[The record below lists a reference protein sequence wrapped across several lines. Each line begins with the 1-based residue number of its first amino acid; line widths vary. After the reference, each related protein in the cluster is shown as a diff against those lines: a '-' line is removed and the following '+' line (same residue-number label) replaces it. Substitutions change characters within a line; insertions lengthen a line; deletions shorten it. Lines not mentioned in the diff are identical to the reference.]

1 MTQKPFGAPMS
12 LRHFFAAMP
21 VLCLLSFATVSFAED
36 IEVNFNYTQDPQ
48 VDFSKAPKGPL
59 KIAGFT
65 DARGGDATLIGSY
78 NAEQP
83 VAIIVHD
90 ALSQAFI
97 AGGAGL
103 VEEGQSL
110 TLNGEVT
117 EFSVQDKAGE
127 FDVTVRTH
135 VTLHSGSRTAYDTV
149 IFGRASA
156 AELNAAI
163 HGALEKLITS
173 LIWDDY
179 FLNEV
184 I

>member
-1 MTQKPFGAPMS
+1 MS
-12 LRHFFAAMP
+12 FRRFFAAMP
-21 VLCLLSFATVSFAED
+21 MLCIMSFSTATFAED
-36 IEVNFNYTQDPQ
+36 IEVNFNYSQDPQ

-65 DARGGDATLIGSY
+65 DARGGDATLIGTY

-83 VAIIVHD
+83 VAQIVHD

-127 FDVTVRTH
+127 FDVTVRAH
-135 VTLHSGSRTAYDTV
+135 VTLRSGSRTAYDTV

-156 AELNAAI
+156 AAHNAAS
-163 HGALEKLITS
+163 HGALEKLVTS

-179 FLNEV
+179 CLNEV

>member
-1 MTQKPFGAPMS
+1 MS
-12 LRHFFAAMP
+12 LRRFFAAMP
-21 VLCLLSFATVSFAED
+21 MLCLLSFSTVSFAED
-36 IEVNFNYTQDPQ
+36 IEVNFHYDQDPQ
-48 VDFSKAPKGPL
+48 VDFSKAPKGTL
-59 KIAGFT
+59 KIVGFT
-65 DARGGDATLIGSY
+65 DVRGADANLIGSY
-78 NAEQP
+78 HAEKP
-83 VAIIVHD
+83 VAQIIHD

-103 VEEGQSL
+103 VEEGQAL

-117 EFSVQDKAGE
+117 EFSVQDKDGE
-127 FDVTVRTH
+127 YDVTVRVH
-135 VTLHSGSRTAYDTV
+135 ATLRSGSRTAYDAV

-156 AELNAAI
+156 AQLDAAI

>member
-1 MTQKPFGAPMS
+1 MS
-12 LRHFFAAMP
+12 LSRFFAAMP
-21 VLCLLSFATVSFAED
+21 MLCFLSFSSVSFAED
-36 IEVNFNYTQDPQ
+36 VEVNFNYTQDPQ
-48 VDFSKAPKGPL
+48 VDFSKAPKGAL
-59 KIAGFT
+59 KIADFT
-65 DARGGDATLIGSY
+65 DTRGGDATLIGSY

-83 VAIIVHD
+83 VTEIVHD

-127 FDVTVRTH
+127 FDVTVRVH
-135 VTLHSGSRTAYDTV
+135 ATLRSGSRTAYDTV

-163 HGALEKLITS
+163 NGALEKLITS

>member
-127 FDVTVRTH
+127 FDVTVRAH

>member
-1 MTQKPFGAPMS
+1 MS
-12 LRHFFAAMP
+12 FRRFFAAMP
-21 VLCLLSFATVSFAED
+21 MLCILSFSTVSFAED
-36 IEVNFNYTQDPQ
+36 IEVNFTYTQDPQ
-48 VDFSKAPKGPL
+48 VDFSKAPKGSL
-59 KIAGFT
+59 KIASFT
-65 DARGGDATLIGSY
+65 DTRDGDATLIGTY
-78 NAEQP
+78 NAEKP
-83 VAIIVHD
+83 VAEIVHD

-97 AGGAGL
+97 KGGAGL

-127 FDVTVRTH
+127 FDVTVRVH
-135 VTLHSGSRTAYDTV
+135 ATLRAGSRTAYDTV

-156 AELNAAI
+156 AELDAAI

>member
-1 MTQKPFGAPMS
+1 MS
-12 LRHFFAAMP
+12 IRRFFAVMP
-21 VLCLLSFATVSFAED
+21 ILCLLSFTTVSFAEGVKVD
-36 IEVNFNYTQDPQ
+36 FNYTQDPQ
-48 VDFSKAPKGPL
+48 VDFSKAPKGSL

-65 DARGGDATLIGSY
+65 DARGGDNTLIGTY
-78 NAEQP
+78 NAQQP
-83 VAIIVHD
+83 VAEIVHN
-90 ALSQAFI
+90 ALAQGFI

-127 FDVTVRTH
+127 FDVTVRVH
-135 VTLHSGSRTAYDTV
+135 VTLLSGSRTAYDTV

-156 AELNAAI
+156 AELDAAI
-163 HGALEKLITS
+163 NGALEKLITS

>member
-1 MTQKPFGAPMS
+1 MS
-12 LRHFFAAMP
+12 VRRLFAALP
-21 VLCLLSFATVSFAED
+21 ILCVLSFLSISYAD
-36 IEVNFNYTQDPQ
+36 NIEVNFQFTQDPQ

-59 KIAGFT
+59 KIAKFS
-65 DARGGDATLIGSY
+65 DVRGGDANLIGTYS
-78 NAEQP
+78 AEKP
-83 VAIIVHD
+83 VAEIVQD

-117 EFSVQDKAGE
+117 EFSVESTGSG
-127 FDVTVRTH
+127 FDVVVRTH
-135 VTLHSGSRTAYDTV
+135 VTLQAGSRTAYDTT

-156 AELNAAI
+156 AELNDAI

>member
-1 MTQKPFGAPMS
+1 MS
-12 LRHFFAAMP
+12 LRRFFAAMP
-21 VLCLLSFATVSFAED
+21 MLCLLSFSTFSFAED
-36 IEVNFNYTQDPQ
+36 IEVNFHYDQDPQ
-48 VDFSKAPKGPL
+48 VDFSKAPKGSL

-65 DARGGDATLIGSY
+65 DTRGGDATEIGSY
-78 NAEQP
+78 NAEQA
-83 VAIIVHD
+83 VTEIVHD
-90 ALSQAFI
+90 ALSQAFV
-97 AGGAGL
+97 AGGAAL

-117 EFSVQDKAGE
+117 EFSVQDKDGE
-127 FDVTVRTH
+127 YDVIVRVH
-135 VTLHSGSRTAYDTV
+135 ATLLAGSRTAYDTV

-156 AELNAAI
+156 TELNTAI
-163 HGALEKLITS
+163 HQALEKLITS

>member
-1 MTQKPFGAPMS
+1 MS
-12 LRHFFAAMP
+12 LRRFFTAIPM
-21 VLCLLSFATVSFAED
+21 LCILSLSSVSFAED
-36 IEVNFNYTQDPQ
+36 IAVNFHYTQDPQ

-59 KIAGFT
+59 KLASFT
-65 DARGGDATLIGSY
+65 DARGTDATLIGTY
-78 NAEQP
+78 NAEKP
-83 VAIIVHD
+83 VAEIVHD

-117 EFSVQDKAGE
+117 EFSVQDKGGE
-127 FDVTVRTH
+127 FDVTVRAH
-135 VTLHSGSRTAYDTV
+135 VTLLAGSRTAYDTV

-156 AELNAAI
+156 AQLDAAI

>member
-1 MTQKPFGAPMS
+1 MS
-12 LRHFFAAMP
+12 LRRFFAAVPM
-21 VLCLLSFATVSFAED
+21 LCLLSFSTVSFAED

-65 DARGGDATLIGSY
+65 DARDGDATLIGTY
-78 NAEQP
+78 NAQQP
-83 VAIIVHD
+83 VVEIVHD
-90 ALSQAFI
+90 ALTQAFI
-97 AGGAGL
+97 AGGAAL

-127 FDVTVRTH
+127 FDVTVRVH
-135 VTLHSGSRTAYDTV
+135 VTLLSGSRTAYDTV

-156 AELNAAI
+156 AELDAAI
-163 HGALEKLITS
+163 DGALEKLITS

>member
-36 IEVNFNYTQDPQ
+36 VEVNFNYTQDPQ

-127 FDVTVRTH
+127 FDVTVRAH

>member
-1 MTQKPFGAPMS
+1 MS
-12 LRHFFAAMP
+12 LRRIFFALPM
-21 VLCLLSFATVSFAED
+21 LCFLPFSAPSFADDV
-36 IEVNFNYTQDPQ
+36 EVNFNYTQDPQ
-48 VDFSKAPKGPL
+48 VDFSKAPKGTL
-59 KIAGFT
+59 KIASFT
-65 DARGGDATLIGSY
+65 DARGGDATLIGDY
-78 NAEQP
+78 NAEKP
-83 VAIIVHD
+83 VAEIVND
-90 ALSQAFI
+90 ALKQAFI

-103 VEEGQSL
+103 VEEGQGL
-110 TLNGEVT
+110 TLDGEVT
-117 EFSVQDKAGE
+117 EFSVADKGGE

-135 VTLHSGSRTAYDTV
+135 VTLRSGSRTAYDTV

-156 AELNAAI
+156 TELEAAI

>member
-1 MTQKPFGAPMS
+1 MS

-127 FDVTVRTH
+127 FDVTVRAH